1 MHSLHHVHMKRLPIK
16 IVSLIL
22 IYTLFSITGAGFFTM
37 SKDKAKT
44 TAVRRSVFLKV
55 RGKELSL
62 SRIKTKNLL
71 EFS

>member
-1 MHSLHHVHMKRLPIK
+1 
-16 IVSLIL
+16 
-22 IYTLFSITGAGFFTM
+22 M

-62 SRIKTKNLL
+62 SRIKIRICKNFPDFVFQTSTIFIGGWFVT
-71 EFS
+71 FSDEKD